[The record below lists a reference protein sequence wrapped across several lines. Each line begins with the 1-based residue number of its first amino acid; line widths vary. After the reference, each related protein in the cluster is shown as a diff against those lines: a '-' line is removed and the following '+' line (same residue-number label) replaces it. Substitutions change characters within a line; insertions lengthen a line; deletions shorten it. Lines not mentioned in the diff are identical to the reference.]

1 MESSFIIVPIKLVP
15 QSLDIKVGMHLEE
28 DSKSSSFFSNCKA
41 VALGQSESGSIV
53 SDSLQPH
60 GP

>member
-15 QSLDIKVGMHLEE
+15 QSLDIKVGMPLEE
-28 DSKSSSFFSNCKA
+28 DSKSSRFFSNCKT
-41 VALGQSESGSIV
+41 VALGQSESGSV
-53 SDSLQPH
+53 MSDSLPPH